1 MVKAALA
8 VSLVYFILYYLDY
21 NVLSWQAITRPIVV
35 APLVGL
41 ALGDFKTGII
51 MGASLESI
59 FMGISAIG
67 GAVPADATSA
77 SAIAVAYTIL
87 TGASAE
93 EGLAIA
99 MPIGTVMAS
108 FNSIV
113 MSLVNGPLAAYWED
127 LAQKNIKR
135 FNWQTFLWSAI
146 TDFITSA
153 VLFFAVA
160 YGVEGL
166 NSFLNSLPSW
176 VMTGLT
182 AASSM
187 MVGVGFAILTSMIW
201 DNRVGVFFFVGY
213 VIAAY
218 TSLGTLPIAFI
229 AFAAAITIFFID
241 KDILDAKNEA
251 IAAAGTNANAGND
264 SDDEEDFF

>member
-1 MVKAALA
+1 MVKAALI
-8 VSLVYFILYYLDY
+8 VSIVYFLLYYIDTDI
-21 NVLSWQAITRPIVV
+21 LSWQALTRPIVV
-35 APLVGL
+35 APIVGL
-41 ALGDFKTGII
+41 CLGDFKTGIV

-67 GAVPADATSA
+67 GSIPADATSA

-87 TGASAE
+87 TGATAE

-108 FNSIV
+108 FNSII
-113 MSLVNGPLAAYWED
+113 MSLVNSPLAAHWEN
-127 LAQKNIKR
+127 LAQTNIKR
-135 FNWQTFLWSAI
+135 FNWQVMLWSAVSVL
-146 TDFITSA
+146 ITSA
-153 VLFFAVA
+153 VMFFAIA
-160 YGVEGL
+160 YGAEGL
-166 NSFLNSLPSW
+166 SNALNAMPAW

-201 DNRVGVFFFVGY
+201 DGRVGAFFFVGY

-241 KDILDAKNEA
+241 KDIIDAKNEVKA
-251 IAAAGTNANAGND
+251 SIGTEAKQE
-264 SDDEEDFF
+264 DDEEDFF